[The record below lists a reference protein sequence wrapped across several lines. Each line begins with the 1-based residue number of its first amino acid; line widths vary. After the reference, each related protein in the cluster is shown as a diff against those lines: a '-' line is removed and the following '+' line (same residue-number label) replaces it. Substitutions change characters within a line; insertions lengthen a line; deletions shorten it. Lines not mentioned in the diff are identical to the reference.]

1 MKSVAD
7 SHLHG
12 SGLKG
17 GGGRGGFLWHP
28 AALLGI
34 PGFHGAQLINT
45 HSNEKEEASGKMH
58 WLVGQR

>member
-12 SGLKG
+12 SGLKSG
-17 GGGRGGFLWHP
+17 AGRP
-28 AALLGI
+28 PVAPRALLGI
-34 PGFHGAQLINT
+34 PGFPGAQLVNT
-45 HSNEKEEASGKMH
+45 PSNEKGEASGKTH